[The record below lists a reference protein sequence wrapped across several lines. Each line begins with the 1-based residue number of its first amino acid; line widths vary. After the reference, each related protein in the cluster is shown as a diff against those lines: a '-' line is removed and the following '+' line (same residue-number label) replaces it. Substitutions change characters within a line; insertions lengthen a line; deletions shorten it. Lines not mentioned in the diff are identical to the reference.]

1 VGSGRTLKPWSRS
14 TELVRTTVWAWTM
27 VRKAHVMR
35 RRGSRTVRGAN
46 ARVVLGAAPA
56 EANARVADGVT
67 LHLVDGHLGGV
78 AVDELHE
85 TAALARGNLH
95 IGDFA
100 KALEEGSEL
109 VLGHVAR
116 KATHKDGGVVGVGEL
131 VHLRRRVE
139 AAVREALHLAPHL
152 LLGHATAS
160 HHGAIAAVGA
170 SVATEALVAASCND
184 SSQSYRGPIDQSTR
198 EGGVINIPVLG
209 RGSGDSHGTVA
220 AVDTLHLDESALLIV
235 LVRETD
241 ETVAAALAGH
251 GIRHDLSRL
260 AGGEAGLEER
270 NQDVFVDLG
279 TKVADKDAVLGTTVV
294 AAVDET
300 TARGPVKL
308 ELASAVGNRGTVQG
322 QGLGGGIGR
331 GEFDEAVSGVSR
343 VLVANDLDVNS
354 LSGGRKEDALD
365 EVLVHPRLE
374 LTHPE
379 SGLGGVG
386 AASLRRG
393 DRHVLSG
400 GGSVGERHLANG
412 LGAEIGCE
420 ED

>member
-1 VGSGRTLKPWSRS
+1 VYQDQRISNRLLRGAAGTGGSVGSGGTLKPWSRS

-56 EANARVADGVT
+56 EANARVADGVA

-170 SVATEALVAASCND
+170 SVATEALVAA
-184 SSQSYRGPIDQSTR
+184 
-198 EGGVINIPVLG
+198 VLG